1 MRTVS
6 RVHTPE
12 ERAEMRRMGEMRCLR
27 SQWRLL
33 TCVSIL
39 RTAVTRVLPL
49 CGAAGWWVVL
59 LCLAPQVGLYAL
71 GRWGLKRSG
80 KACLQGSR
88 LACLAAGACLLVESI
103 SCMTALVTLFT
114 EGVGTPGTA
123 FTLALV
129 AAGMALFA
137 MNREG
142 LARGVYLVRWLLLAA
157 VALVLAGYAAKARV
171 DHLFPLLGGGW
182 TDVRRALAAGAGM
195 GWPMLLGLMEMP
207 IRRTDVLPPVAL
219 GLAGPVCL
227 CLCIPHEVIITHQT
241 LGDTLVQTVAHLSPF
256 GRLVGI
262 CLWMSG
268 LFLSIASGCSLGAA
282 HCLAPWGREL
292 PWLAGVLALGMAAV
306 QLVDTRTLWQALA
319 LAEPWLLLGLALCAA
334 LCWRKK

>member
-1 MRTVS
+1 
-6 RVHTPE
+6 
-12 ERAEMRRMGEMRCLR
+12 MRRMGELRCLR

-49 CGAAGWWVVL
+49 CGAAGWWVAL
-59 LCLAPQVGLYAL
+59 LCLAPAVMLYTL
-71 GRWGLKRSG
+71 GRWGLKRRG
-80 KACLQGSR
+80 ETCLHGNR
-88 LACLAAGACLLVESI
+88 LACLVAALCLLVEGVS
-103 SCMTALVTLFT
+103 SMTALVTLFT

-137 MNREG
+137 LNREG

-157 VALVLAGYAAKARV
+157 VVLVLAGHAAKARV

-182 TDVRRALAAGAGM
+182 TDVRRALLAGAGM
-195 GWPMLLGLMEMP
+195 GWPMLLGLMEP
-207 IRRTDVLPPVAL
+207 PVRRRGAVLPPVAL

-227 CLCIPHEVIITHQT
+227 CLCIPHEVLITRQT

-268 LFLSIASGCSLGAA
+268 LFLSVASGCSLGAA
-282 HCLAPWGREL
+282 QWQTSWGREL
-292 PWLAGVLALGMAAV
+292 PWLAGALALGMAAV
-306 QLVDTRTLWQALA
+306 QLVDTRALWQALA
-319 LAEPWLLLGLALCAA
+319 LAEPWLLLSLALCAA